1 MMRGFSP
8 YSSVFKNFLR
18 QKDCV
23 MKLSQVI
30 AIIVVCAIVFT
41 DKGFTLAMDIVSFFV
56 DSLFHFIDNLP
67 RR

>member
-1 MMRGFSP
+1 MRCFSSN
-8 YSSVFKNFLR
+8 SSVFKNFLR

-30 AIIVVCAIVFT
+30 AIVVVCAIIFT
-41 DKGFTLAMDIVSFFV
+41 DRGFNLAMDIVTFFV
-56 DSLFHFIDNLP
+56 DSLFHFIDSLP